1 MYSKHRTNQKIL
13 DSIILR
19 TASSLKDLGSTRDL
33 ESGSW
38 RERLISYNLH
48 DLYMYIILHDF
59 YLNIILCMT
68 FTCISYAIRL
78 IDIPLLHYFSDKEWS
93 C

>member
-1 MYSKHRTNQKIL
+1 MYSKHRTNQKLL
-13 DSIILR
+13 DSIISR
-19 TASSLKDLGSTRDL
+19 TASSLTRDL
-33 ESGSW
+33 ESVSW

-59 YLNIILCMT
+59 YLYIILCMT

-93 C
+93 Y